1 MKKSERNILIAI
13 ILIAIVVYGYT
24 QGWFNQ
30 FLPSQST
37 VPPPQTTTPGER
49 QNYEQ
54 GIGTYNVRTSAHCS
68 LDMATTYTIGTNC
81 KVYWYKRHGTEWIS
95 VATGDNQYVT
105 LKPEDNGYLWIVVTI
120 PSGQNYY
127 VDYQK
132 ILSANSPDVDMYLYT
147 DVDGDLVKEF
157 AFRYNVK
164 GVAIPSSGYPV
175 VWFYVFLLP
184 YDTSFTGLNDL
195 SNDTGIGG
203 STTTKYYDYYLAF
216 SASKKAVAI
225 YKVEL
230 RIGTTDETK
239 FEFKRLEIPGIGL
252 VDGKAFTETITTS
265 DIRYTYTISTSFDG
279 ALYLSLMPNQQNKFW
294 SRLTIEWHL
303 SSGDEIQ
310 VTLIYYYFDA
320 TESGQSTSDSFYAT
334 YA

>member
-13 ILIAIVVYGYT
+13 ILIAIVVYGYY
-24 QGWFNQ
+24 QGWFDQ

-37 VPPPQTTTPGER
+37 APPPATTTPGER

-68 LDMATTYTIGTNC
+68 LDMATSYTVGTEC
-81 KVYWYKRHGTEWIS
+81 KVYWYKRHGTEWIN
-95 VATGDNQYVT
+95 VATGDNKYVS
-105 LKPEDNGYLWIVVTI
+105 LKPEDNGYLWVVVKI

-132 ILSANSPDVDMYLYT
+132 IISSNAPDVDMYLYT

-157 AFRYNVK
+157 AFRYDVR

-203 STTTKYYDYYLAF
+203 STTTKYYDYYLSF

-252 VDGKAFTETITTS
+252 V
-265 DIRYTYTISTSFDG
+265 
-279 ALYLSLMPNQQNKFW
+279 LSSASADVPPEKNLLLS
-294 SRLTIEWHL
+294 SRLPGLGSFYIL
-303 SSGDEIQ
+303 RG
-310 VTLIYYYFDA
+310 A
-320 TESGQSTSDSFYAT
+320 TERCFAIGEARVPYRNMDGSTVSDSNSARYEDSPFARRFPGGS
-334 YA
+334 